1 MVNEG
6 VAMFTL
12 QDIWSMFLAFCGAI
26 CTISAAV
33 VIVMKIVE
41 KIKKPNKDQN
51 DRIEKLE
58 KSMEKIREQMERD
71 SKRITDAET
80 HFKGGVNVVIE
91 SLQALTAHAID
102 GNNIDELKVSKK
114 KLDSYL
120 INR

>member
-1 MVNEG
+1 MNET

-12 QDIWSMFLAFCGAI
+12 QDMWSMFLAFCGAI

-33 VIVMKIVE
+33 VIIVKLIE
-41 KIKKPNKDQN
+41 RIKKPNKDQN
-51 DRIEKLE
+51 ERIDKLE
-58 KSMEKIREQMERD
+58 KSVDKLREQIEKD

-102 GNNIDELKVSKK
+102 GNNIEELKVSKK
-114 KLDSYL
+114 RLDSYL

>member
-1 MVNEG
+1 MNDT
-6 VAMFTL
+6 VAMFML
-12 QDIWSMFLAFCGAI
+12 QDMWSMFLAFCGAI

-33 VIVMKIVE
+33 VIVIKIVE
-41 KIKKPNKDQN
+41 KIRKPNKDQN

-58 KSMEKIREQMERD
+58 KSVEKMREQMEKD
-71 SKRITDAET
+71 SRRITDAEI

-102 GNNIDELKVSKK
+102 GNNIEELKVSKK
-114 KLDSYL
+114 RLDSYL